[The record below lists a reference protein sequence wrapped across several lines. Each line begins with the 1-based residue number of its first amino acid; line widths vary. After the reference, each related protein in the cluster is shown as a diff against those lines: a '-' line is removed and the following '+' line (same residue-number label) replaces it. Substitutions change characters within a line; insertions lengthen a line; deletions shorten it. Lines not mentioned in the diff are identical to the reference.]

1 MKQILRFKAQ
11 GERHK
16 VKKSCAFRPS
26 PFTLRLRG
34 FTLLELLVVLGII
47 AMLAGIV
54 GPQVM
59 KHMGESKTKAAKVQI
74 EDLAAALDMY
84 KLDLGGYPSS
94 EQGLKALIESP
105 DSAKRWNGPYL
116 RKAKMPLD
124 PWQQEYH
131 YVSPGEHGKFDLY
144 TLGADGKEG
153 GEGED
158 KDIVSWE

>member
-1 MKQILRFKAQ
+1 MKQLNRFKIQSSRFKA
-11 GERHK
+11 G
-16 VKKSCAFRPS
+16 A
-26 PFTLRLRG
+26 LRQMG

-84 KLDLGGYPSS
+84 KLDLGIYPTS

-105 DSAKRWNGPYL
+105 ESSKRWNGPYL
-116 RKAKMPLD
+116 RKSKLPLD
-124 PWQQEYH
+124 PWLQEYH
-131 YVSPGEHGKFDLY
+131 YVAPGEHGKFDLY
-144 TLGADGKEG
+144 TYGADLKEG
-153 GEGED
+153 GKGED
-158 KDIVSWE
+158 QDINSWE